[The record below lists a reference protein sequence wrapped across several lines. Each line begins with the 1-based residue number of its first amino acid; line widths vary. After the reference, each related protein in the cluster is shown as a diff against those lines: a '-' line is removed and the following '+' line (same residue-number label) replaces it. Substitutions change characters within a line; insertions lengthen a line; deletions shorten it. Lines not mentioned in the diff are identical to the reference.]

1 MCGIRRWHTAWLVE
15 LHAAKDMRRDPQ
27 LPRVVLTQFSLG
39 HGGTG
44 RVALHLAN
52 GLSEQADV
60 HLIVTM
66 RGGVGQQALESI
78 DVPKVNV
85 HYLLQRKPVSRILG
99 QIMAVPALA
108 RNLRALR
115 PDVVV
120 AAGNN
125 SALATASA
133 FLLAFGRRKGLYI
146 KVTNPLIRPHD
157 RRLAVAIRKLDYSRV
172 FSLASGV
179 LALSD
184 AECSVLRTLFPS
196 LADRFNTVA
205 NPYVTPEMLARAN
218 VAASARAG
226 APLVIAVGRL
236 HFQKR
241 FDLLLRAW
249 ERVSC
254 PGARLCI
261 IGEGPDRAALEAL
274 VTELGIGNRVEMPGY
289 STDVAGWLAKADAF
303 VLSSDFEGLPAVVL
317 EAMAF
322 NCPVVSTDCF
332 PAARELVGNAEQC
345 HVVPR
350 GDAGRLAARI
360 DQVLA
365 GRSRPTKLRQ
375 IAERYSVAAGVE
387 SHRAALGL
395 AACNL
400 SNCLESF
407 HTSYLTSSSP
417 PIPANREC
425 GPVRAPRHG

>member
-1 MCGIRRWHTAWLVE
+1 MEA
-15 LHAAKDMRRDPQ
+15 Q
-27 LPRVVLTQFSLG
+27 
-39 HGGTG
+39 G

-52 GLSEQADV
+52 GLSGQADV

-184 AECSVLRTLFPS
+184 AECSVLRTLFRRWQTDSTPS
-196 LADRFNTVA
+196 PIPT
-205 NPYVTPEMLARAN
+205 
-218 VAASARAG
+218 
-226 APLVIAVGRL
+226 
-236 HFQKR
+236 
-241 FDLLLRAW
+241 
-249 ERVSC
+249 
-254 PGARLCI
+254 
-261 IGEGPDRAALEAL
+261 
-274 VTELGIGNRVEMPGY
+274 
-289 STDVAGWLAKADAF
+289 
-303 VLSSDFEGLPAVVL
+303 
-317 EAMAF
+317 
-322 NCPVVSTDCF
+322 
-332 PAARELVGNAEQC
+332 
-345 HVVPR
+345 
-350 GDAGRLAARI
+350 
-360 DQVLA
+360 
-365 GRSRPTKLRQ
+365 SRPRCSLVPMSR
-375 IAERYSVAAGVE
+375 
-387 SHRAALGL
+387 
-395 AACNL
+395 
-400 SNCLESF
+400 
-407 HTSYLTSSSP
+407 
-417 PIPANREC
+417 
-425 GPVRAPRHG
+425 PRHGLAHPW

>member
-1 MCGIRRWHTAWLVE
+1 
-15 LHAAKDMRRDPQ
+15 
-27 LPRVVLTQFSLG
+27 VLTQYSFG

-60 HLIVTM
+60 HLIMTM

-78 DVPKVNV
+78 DEHKANV
-85 HYLLQRKPVSRILG
+85 HYLLKRKPVSRILG
-99 QIMAVPALA
+99 QIIAVPALV
-108 RNLRALR
+108 RKLRALQ

-120 AAGNN
+120 AAGLN

-133 FLLAFGRRKGLYI
+133 FHLAFGRRKGLYI
-146 KVTNPLIRPHD
+146 KVTNPVIRPYD
-157 RRLAVAIRKLDYSRV
+157 GRLAIAIRKFDYSRV

-184 AECSVLRTLFPS
+184 AECRVLRTQFPT
-196 LADRFNTVA
+196 LAGRLSTVA

-218 VAASARAG
+218 AADPGRTG
-226 APLVIAVGRL
+226 PPLVIAVGRL
-236 HFQKR
+236 HHQKR
-241 FDLLLRAW
+241 FDQLLRAW

-261 IGEGPDRAALEAL
+261 VGEGPDRSALEAL
-274 VTELGIGNRVEMPGY
+274 VSDLGLANRVEMPGY
-289 STDVAGWLAKADAF
+289 SADVASWLAKAGAF

-350 GDAGRLAARI
+350 GDIGMLAARI
-360 DQVLA
+360 DEVLA
-365 GRSRPTKLRQ
+365 GRSRPTRLRQ

-387 SHRAALGL
+387 SHRMALGL
-395 AACNL
+395 A
-400 SNCLESF
+400 NCVPDRL
-407 HTSYLTSSSP
+407 P
-417 PIPANREC
+417 
-425 GPVRAPRHG
+425 

>member
-1 MCGIRRWHTAWLVE
+1 ML
-15 LHAAKDMRRDPQ
+15 KDMHQDQR
-27 LPRVVLTQFSLG
+27 LPRVVLTQFSFG

-66 RGGVGQQALESI
+66 RGGVGQRALESI
-78 DVPKVNV
+78 DVHKANV
-85 HYLLQRKPVSRILG
+85 HYLLQRKPASRILG
-99 QIMAVPALA
+99 QIIAVPMLA
-108 RNLRALR
+108 RKLRALH

-146 KVTNPLIRPHD
+146 KVTNPLVRPHD
-157 RRLAVAIRKLDYSRV
+157 GRLAIAIRKFGYSRV

-184 AECSVLRTLFPS
+184 AECCVLRTLFPT
-196 LADRFNTVA
+196 LADRFSTVA

-218 VAASARAG
+218 AADPARTG
-226 APLVIAVGRL
+226 PPLVIAVGRL
-236 HFQKR
+236 HHQKR
-241 FDLLLRAW
+241 FDRLLRAW
-249 ERVSC
+249 ERVTC

-261 IGEGPDRAALEAL
+261 VGEGPDRAALEAL
-274 VTELGIGNRVEMPGY
+274 VSDLGLANRVEMPGY
-289 STDVAGWLAKADAF
+289 SADVASWLAKADAF

-345 HVVPR
+345 HVVPI
-350 GDAGRLAARI
+350 GDIGMLAARI
-360 DQVLA
+360 DEVLA
-365 GRSRPTKLRQ
+365 GRSRPTRLRQ

-387 SHRAALGL
+387 SHRTALGL
-395 AACNL
+395 A
-400 SNCLESF
+400 NCV
-407 HTSYLTSSSP
+407 
-417 PIPANREC
+417 
-425 GPVRAPRHG
+425 G

>member
-1 MCGIRRWHTAWLVE
+1 M
-15 LHAAKDMRRDPQ
+15 DMRRDSQ
-27 LPRVVLTQFSLG
+27 LPRVVLTQFSFG

-66 RGGVGQQALESI
+66 RGGVGQRTLESI
-78 DVPKVNV
+78 DVHKVNI
-85 HYLLQRKPVSRILG
+85 HYLLQRKPALRVLG
-99 QIMAVPALA
+99 QIIAVPMLA
-108 RNLRALR
+108 RKLRALR

-133 FLLAFGRRKGLYI
+133 FLLAFGRRKGLYV
-146 KVTNPLIRPHD
+146 KVTNPLVRPHD
-157 RRLAVAIRKLDYSRV
+157 GRLAIAIRKFGYSRV

-184 AECSVLRTLFPS
+184 AECRVLRTLFPT
-196 LADRFNTVA
+196 LADRFRTVA

-218 VAASARAG
+218 GAGPARTDP
-226 APLVIAVGRL
+226 PLVIAVGRL
-236 HFQKR
+236 HHQKR
-241 FDLLLRAW
+241 FDQLLRAW

-254 PGARLCI
+254 AGARLCI

-274 VTELGIGNRVEMPGY
+274 VTDLGLAHRVEMPGY
-289 STDVAGWLAKADAF
+289 SADVASSLAKADAF

-345 HVVPR
+345 HVVPI
-350 GDAGRLAARI
+350 GDIGRLAASI
-360 DQVLA
+360 DEVLT
-365 GRSRPTKLRQ
+365 GRSRPTKLRE
-375 IAERYSVAAGVE
+375 IAERYGVAAGVA
-387 SHRAALGL
+387 SHRRALGL
-395 AACNL
+395 AK
-400 SNCLESF
+400 
-407 HTSYLTSSSP
+407 
-417 PIPANREC
+417 PADLR
-425 GPVRAPRHG
+425 